1 MRDTSLA
8 AYWSERLSGRI
19 SHQQSMILENL
30 AVYGGAT
37 RAELSKSTNLP
48 INCICGRVNELLK
61 LGYVVDDT
69 VVRDEVT
76 GKHVHVVRLW
86 GDSLGDTL

>member
-1 MRDTSLA
+1 MRVTSLA

-19 SHQQSMILENL
+19 SHQQSIILENL

-48 INCICGRVNELLK
+48 INCICGRVNELL
-61 LGYVVDDT
+61 LAGYVVDDMIT
-69 VVRDEVT
+69 RDEDT
-76 GKHVHVVRLW
+76 GKQVHVVRLA
-86 GDSLGDTL
+86 GEAV

>member
-19 SHQQSMILENL
+19 SHQQSMVLENL
-30 AVYGGAT
+30 AVHGGAT
-37 RAELSKSTNLP
+37 RSELAASTGLP

-61 LGYVVDDT
+61 SGHVVDDEI
-69 VVRDEVT
+69 VRDSDT
-76 GKHVHVVRLW
+76 GKRVHVVRLAQEA
-86 GDSLGDTL
+86 

>member
-19 SHQQSMILENL
+19 SHQQSIILENL

-48 INCICGRVNELLK
+48 INCICGRVNELLRA
-61 LGYVVDDT
+61 GYVVDDMIT
-69 VVRDEVT
+69 RDEDT
-76 GKHVHVVRLW
+76 GKQVHVVRLEW
-86 GDSLGDTL
+86 D

>member
-19 SHQQSMILENL
+19 SHQQSIILENL

-61 LGYVVDDT
+61 AGYVVDDMIT
-69 VVRDEVT
+69 HDEDT
-76 GKHVHVVRLW
+76 GKQVHVVRLE
-86 GDSLGDTL
+86 GD